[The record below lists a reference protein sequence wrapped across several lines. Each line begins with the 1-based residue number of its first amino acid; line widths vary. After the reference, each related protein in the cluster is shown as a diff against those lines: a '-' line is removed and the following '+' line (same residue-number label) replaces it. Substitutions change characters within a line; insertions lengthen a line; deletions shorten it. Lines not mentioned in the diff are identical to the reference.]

1 MSITLHFLRKV
12 KVFHYNTYLHSIR
25 VAMLS
30 NKIGVR
36 IGLNS
41 KELDQLATS
50 ALLHDIGKLQ
60 IPESIL
66 NKPGKLNT
74 EEWIEI
80 KKHPCYALEMLQQN
94 KSQLPKRVIQGV
106 YNHHEFFDGTG
117 YPLGLK
123 NKEINIYARVIAIAD
138 ALDAMTTKR
147 PYRSHELSMT
157 DAIQE
162 VLKCKGT
169 QFDPYICKKISGLA
183 SNTVNR

>member
-1 MSITLHFLRKV
+1 M
-12 KVFHYNTYLHSIR
+12 
-25 VAMLS
+25 S